1 MKRKL
6 LGHFFGTIWNDS
18 VKSYELVGVDRQ
30 WLRLSQE
37 FSISMGLRFHWLA
50 TETGKKTTKKHP

>member
-1 MKRKL
+1 MKVARP
-6 LGHFFGTIWNDS
+6 FFRTILNDS